1 MTLLLHYLLI
11 FSNLQFNTDLFVL
24 TCNSD
29 WRYFGPNMF
38 HNVYTLYEIDVL
50 SYYIDLVTFPQKR
63 VI

>member
-1 MTLLLHYLLI
+1 MTLLLHYLRI
-11 FSNLQFNTDLFVL
+11 FSNRQFNIDLLVL

-29 WRYFGPNMF
+29 WRYPNMF
-38 HNVYTLYEIDVL
+38 YNVYTLNEIDVF